1 MPSNPTTHAGSHLRL
16 PLALVAA
23 AAVGACAH
31 VAPPGS
37 APALPPA
44 HAQQLAHSLEQ
55 RTSLSEPIRVVFGW
69 QLNEAGTHLK
79 GRGVARI
86 EPPYKA
92 RLDLFLN
99 NGETAVTA
107 ALVNGDLRL
116 PAGTRTDVLPPP
128 DLMWGVL
135 GVFRPDTDTEF
146 VGAERLKGGALRLRY
161 RYQDGQ
167 EIDYRVVDGRVRA
180 IELRDRGGHVAQRVE
195 LGLDGSDRYP
205 LKATYRNMSAFREL
219 KVTRESVERVDSYP
233 PEIWNPKG
241 MER

>member
-1 MPSNPTTHAGSHLRL
+1 MPSNPTTHAGSHLR
-16 PLALVAA
+16 PALALVAA

-31 VAPPGS
+31 SPPPGS

-44 HAQQLAHSLEQ
+44 DAQQVVRSLEE

-92 RLDLFLN
+92 RLDLFLD
-99 NGETAVTA
+99 NGEAAVTA

-146 VGAERLKGGALRLRY
+146 VGVERLKGGTLRLRY
-161 RYQDGQ
+161 RYHDGQ
-167 EIDYRVVDGRVRA
+167 ELDFRVADGRVRA
-180 IELRDRGGHVAQRVE
+180 LELRDRGGHVAQRVE
-195 LGLDGSDRYP
+195 LGLDASDRYP
-205 LKATYRNMSAFREL
+205 LRATYRNLSAFREL
-219 KVTRESVERVDSYP
+219 KLTRESVERVDSYP
-233 PEIWNPKG
+233 PDIWNPKG